1 MSNALKVDG
10 APQSVAAP
18 ACGTR
23 RSAVA
28 YPTQIYNINNAAR
41 NLVEII
47 ANAARTDTSGDYT
60 IRIYT
65 IGMGNLVRL
74 QLGTR
79 PETSESMLKR
89 IANDATSP
97 DYIVPRPSSKASTT
111 SPRPKRTSP
120 RRSRRCRTRSS
131 V

>member
-1 MSNALKVDG
+1 MARAVRR
-10 APQSVAAP
+10 ARP
-18 ACGTR
+18 AGLEGG
-23 RSAVA
+23 AVA
-28 YPTQIYNINNAAR
+28 IRPQIYNINNAAR

-47 ANAARTDTSGDYT
+47 ANAARNDASGDYK

-97 DYIVPRPSSKASTT
+97 DYIVPRPSSRASTT
-111 SPRPKRTSP
+111 TPRPKRMSP
-120 RRSRRCRTRSS
+120 RRSRRCRTRSF